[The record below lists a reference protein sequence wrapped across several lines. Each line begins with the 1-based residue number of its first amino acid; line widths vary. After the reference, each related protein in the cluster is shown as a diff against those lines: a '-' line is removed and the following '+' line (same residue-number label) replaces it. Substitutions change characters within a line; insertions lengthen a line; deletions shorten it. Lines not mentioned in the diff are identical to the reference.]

1 MYTSEIITGP
11 RPDWDSEIIAALEKA
26 EEEEEEE
33 EEEDG
38 DRGELED
45 DFVMLVSG

>member
-33 EEEDG
+33 DG